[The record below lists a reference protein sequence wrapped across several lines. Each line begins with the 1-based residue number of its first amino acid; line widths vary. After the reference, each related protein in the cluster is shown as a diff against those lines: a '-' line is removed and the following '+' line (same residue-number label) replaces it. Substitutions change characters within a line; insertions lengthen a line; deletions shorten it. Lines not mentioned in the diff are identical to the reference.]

1 MDRICA
7 GLRSTRKRF
16 DASGPSIRSAPHE
29 LTNRANSN
37 DVHPSQLCDH
47 ALFPGR
53 GSRRRPISTPQ
64 GNCSCGTEYCAQRAL
79 RSEGR
84 RRRAA
89 RVQQQSTPTETRW
102 HTACLSKKRYEPL
115 GSASHSQPGASLSL
129 SCALWGGCRGHSIAD
144 GRVEAVTSTHKRIR
158 PVEGRLDRVPHHP
171 PPHDAGA
178 RPYNTCTY

>member
-37 DVHPSQLCDH
+37 DVPPSQLCDH

-64 GNCSCGTEYCAQRAL
+64 GNCSCGTEVLCTESTAFGGQTA
-79 RSEGR
+79 SGSSGS
-84 RRRAA
+84 AA
-89 RVQQQSTPTETRW
+89 INTHRDTVA
-102 HTACLSKKRYEPL
+102 HCLSQQKRYEPL

-171 PPHDAGA
+171 PLHDAGA